1 MEGAS
6 WDMLETSRN
15 MLEMLTDVPETSRDM
30 PGTVSRDVPGPR
42 LPKGDLA
49 GTCWRQSTFFNTG
62 EKFRKIFRSLYVHRL
77 GKNNEAVNEAV
88 SVPRVSLAKPLI
100 SGAKP

>member
-1 MEGAS
+1 MARGAS
-6 WDMLETSRN
+6 VINGGSLFGI
-15 MLEMLTDVPETSRDM
+15 LCGIRDL
-30 PGTVSRDVPGPR
+30 PAPR
-42 LPKGDLA
+42 LKKVLTRDFWVRHR
-49 GTCWRQSTFFNTG
+49 WRAQKSRVSTFFNTG